1 VLADFRLYRDTM
13 LSDREYRALA
23 RFRHALRVFV
33 RFSEEAARAHGVTP
47 AQHQLLL
54 AIRGHDGVTAPT
66 VGDMADALQQ
76 QHHSVVELVNRAA
89 DAGLVVRTADPDD
102 RRRQRLALT
111 HRGQT
116 VIEELST
123 AHRAELRRYRT
134 ELLAALET
142 LG

>member
-1 VLADFRLYRDTM
+1 
-13 LSDREYRALA
+13 
-23 RFRHALRVFV
+23 
-33 RFSEEAARAHGVTP
+33 
-47 AQHQLLL
+47 
-54 AIRGHDGVTAPT
+54 
-66 VGDMADALQQ
+66 MAEALQQ

-89 DAGLVVRTADPDD
+89 EADLVVRTVDQHD

-111 HRGQT
+111 HRGQE

-134 ELLAALET
+134 DLLAALEA